1 MTLQIASLLLPYG
14 CNQSELRLWLVASR
28 IHKGNVTNHR
38 LITFGFVRRLCIR
51 SKIHSPNAYL
61 PLKVG
66 SLSEVSLHHA
76 LSLRKRTLPWRS
88 FQGEARTSL
97 ISPPFSPVIPLF
109 GFDQSASQKVFFG
122 KSELLSYSA
131 GDAAPSTPAA
141 P

>member
-14 CNQSELRLWLVASR
+14 CDQSEPWLWLIASR
-28 IHKGNVTNHR
+28 THKGNVTNHR

-61 PLKVG
+61 PLKVS
-66 SLSEVSLHHA
+66 SLSEVFLHHA

-97 ISPPFSPVIPLF
+97 ISPPFPCHFAVWIWP
-109 GFDQSASQKVFFG
+109 KHIHWVFFG

-131 GDAAPSTPAA
+131 GDAAPSTSAA